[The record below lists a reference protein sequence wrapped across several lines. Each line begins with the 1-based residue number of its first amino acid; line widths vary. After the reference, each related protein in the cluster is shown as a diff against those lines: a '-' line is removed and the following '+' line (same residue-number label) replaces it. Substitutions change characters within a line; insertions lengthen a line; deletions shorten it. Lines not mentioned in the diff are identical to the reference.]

1 MRVLFTTWAW
11 PSHLHSLVPLAWAC
25 RAAGHEVVVA
35 SQPAL
40 AEQTARTGLP
50 GASIGRDVDTVGLV
64 RGYLL
69 GAASRPRAGRG
80 PRAMEMLRA
89 HADSM
94 VDELISLAKDFR
106 PDVVVYDPTALA
118 GALAAAA
125 IGVPA
130 VRQLYGADLMLRAR
144 SVLPELL
151 APLAARNGV
160 TEFDPYGTLTI
171 DPTPPRLRL
180 PTDRATAGMRY
191 LPYNGS
197 GAPRRLGRPNRPRIV
212 VTWGHTIAK
221 VAPDRFLLPKAVR
234 AAHGLG
240 AEVVVAISSAQ
251 QQLLGDLPEDV
262 RVFVDT
268 PIAGLLDGADLV
280 IAHGGAATVL
290 TAVSKGV
297 PLLLV
302 PQLPDHA
309 AHAAGAV
316 GSGAAELVPWEI
328 ADAACLREDAQR
340 LLASEKHRTA
350 AGELADEINA
360 QPSPAA
366 LVDRLAEIIC
376 VA

>member
-1 MRVLFTTWAW
+1 M
-11 PSHLHSLVPLAWAC
+11 LH
-25 RAAGHEVVVA
+25 
-35 SQPAL
+35 
-40 AEQTARTGLP
+40 
-50 GASIGRDVDTVGLV
+50 
-64 RGYLL
+64 
-69 GAASRPRAGRG
+69 
-80 PRAMEMLRA
+80 A

-221 VAPDRFLLPKAVR
+221 IAPDRFLLPRAVR
-234 AAHGLG
+234 AAHRLG
-240 AEVVVAISSAQ
+240 AEVVVAISAAQ

-268 PIAGLLDGADLV
+268 PIAGLLDGA
-280 IAHGGAATVL
+280 T
-290 TAVSKGV
+290 
-297 PLLLV
+297 
-302 PQLPDHA
+302 
-309 AHAAGAV
+309 
-316 GSGAAELVPWEI
+316 
-328 ADAACLREDAQR
+328 
-340 LLASEKHRTA
+340 
-350 AGELADEINA
+350 
-360 QPSPAA
+360 
-366 LVDRLAEIIC
+366 
-376 VA
+376 